1 MTSKGTETISKMI
14 FWRSK
19 AGMRKVGYA
28 ALRELIEESMPEHTA
43 SKSQVWDMIS
53 AAYSLALAR
62 VAPDE
67 EN

>member
-1 MTSKGTETISKMI
+1 MI

-28 ALRELIEESMPEHTA
+28 SLRQLIEKSMRESSA
-43 SKSQVWDMIS
+43 SKSQVWDIVT
-53 AAYSLALAR
+53 AAYSLALTR